1 MHCMVKEE
9 EASVA
14 LCREFPRI
22 SWWRSLGVFWFSC
35 CSREKKRGHILAKS
49 KKQEEDRDDDY
60 CRRDS
65 TRLGSGRI
73 GRGRLKCARG
83 CASAAAVALLANK
96 IPRRGA
102 VVDDDGDGLGGSV
115 TGIQFASLD
124 SYVDVYV

>member
-1 MHCMVKEE
+1 MVKEE

-35 CSREKKRGHILAKS
+35 SSREKKRGHILAKS
-49 KKQEEDRDDDY
+49 KKQEEG
-60 CRRDS
+60 RDS

-83 CASAAAVALLANK
+83 CASAAAAVALLANK

-102 VVDDDGDGLGGSV
+102 VVDDGDGLGGSV

-124 SYVDVYV
+124 SYVDVNV